1 VPPVQIDF
9 EGGFDRDTVIVR
21 SDGRELWRQDD
32 VTTNL
37 AVSLAAIAQ
46 LELREGADLE
56 VEVPTRGL
64 RSVGPVETPYVEVE
78 IVGDQLVLRPTSEL
92 PMHL

>member
-1 VPPVQIDF
+1 VRPVQIDF
-9 EGGFDRDTVIVR
+9 EGGFIGDTVIVR

-46 LELREGADLE
+46 VELHEGAELE
-56 VEVPTRGL
+56 IEIPTRGS
-64 RSVGPVETPYVEVE
+64 RSVERIETPYVEVE
-78 IVGDQLVLRPTSEL
+78 IVGDQLVLRPTTEP